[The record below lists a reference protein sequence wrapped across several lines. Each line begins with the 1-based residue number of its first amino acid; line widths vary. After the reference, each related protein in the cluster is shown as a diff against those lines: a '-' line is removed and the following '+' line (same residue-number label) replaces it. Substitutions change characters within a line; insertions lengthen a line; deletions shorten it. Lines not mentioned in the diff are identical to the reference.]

1 MCVSYVSCVSRRAC
15 LCGCVSVLVHAHVCA
30 NQEINIE
37 WLEILMLVNL
47 IFVAILM
54 IGGVFWYL
62 WQLSH

>member
-1 MCVSYVSCVSRRAC
+1 M
-15 LCGCVSVLVHAHVCA
+15 LVHAHVCA